1 MELNKFKEY
10 KTITDIS
17 GPLMLVNK
25 VSEVTYGELVE
36 ITLPN
41 GELRRGQVLEI
52 DGDRALVQLFES
64 TIGMGITGSKA
75 KFLG

>member
-17 GPLMLVNK
+17 GPLMLVEK

-36 ITLPN
+36 ITLT
-41 GELRRGQVLEI
+41 ER
-52 DGDRALVQLFES
+52 
-64 TIGMGITGSKA
+64 
-75 KFLG
+75 